1 MNNPKIITASIALAL
16 LAATVGAGAY
26 IYSLNNDDSKPTNSQ
41 VSNQSPARPDNADEL
56 AAIEAQY
63 AAMEGETFDRN
74 FIANMIAHHDGAV
87 DMAEMA
93 LDSAKHSELK
103 TMANEIISAQ
113 NQEKAQMLQWQKD
126 WGYPSTSAEDMQDHS
141 AMGMMDSVGSMTA
154 ELEGK
159 TGDDFDKTFL
169 SLMIE
174 HHESAVAMAKSG
186 PTNAQRQELKDLTQ
200 AIIDAQSKEINQMRQ
215 WQREW
220 GYNS

>member
-1 MNNPKIITASIALAL
+1 MNNPKVITAFIAVVIITAVS
-16 LAATVGAGAY
+16 GAGAY
-26 IYSLNNDDSKPTNSQ
+26 IYSLNKARESISSQ
-41 VSNQSPARPDNADEL
+41 VTSQTPEKSDNADEL

-93 LDSAKHSELK
+93 LENAKHDELK

-126 WGYPSTSAEDMQDHS
+126 WGYPSTSAENMQDHS
-141 AMGMMDSVGSMTA
+141 AMGMMDHMSSMNA

-159 TGDDFDKTFL
+159 TGDEFDKAFL
-169 SLMIE
+169 RLMIE
-174 HHESAVAMAKSG
+174 HHESAVAMAKPG
-186 PTNAQRQELKDLTQ
+186 PTNAQHQELKDLTQ
-200 AIIDAQSKEINQMRQ
+200 AIITAQSNEINQMKQ
-215 WQREW
+215 WQTDW